1 MYDEEDIDM
10 EATPAKPEAPKDPK
24 DKARRKRERKE
35 GDEETFYDQG
45 VEIQDVDPGKALGLF
60 RQMIQQDDPEKKYNR
75 QKEHAIYAMGQIFAS
90 QNKPDALKQLL
101 VDIRP
106 FFDMIPKAKT
116 AKIVRTLLDY
126 VGRTS
131 ADVDTQAQLC
141 EEAIGWAEK
150 EKRTFLKQRL
160 QSKLADLYLKQQ
172 KYKDALAIINGVL
185 REVKKFDDKLL
196 LVEIELVESR
206 VHLALQNL
214 PKSKGA
220 LTAAR
225 SAANAVYCPPSLQA
239 QIDLMAGILCGE
251 EKDYK
256 TAFSYFYEAFEG
268 YNTMGE
274 TKMAVSCLK
283 YMLLT
288 KIMTNTAE
296 DVYAIINGKAG
307 VKYAGIEVEAMRAVA
322 DAHKKR
328 SIEAFEETYKKYHA
342 QLAEDAIIFA
352 HLSELKNNL
361 LEQNLIRLVEPFTRV
376 QIPHVAKL
384 IKLPLDIVESKLS
397 EMILDK
403 KLHGILDQG
412 SGDLIVFDEVPSDKT
427 MEAGLST
434 VKELGNVVD
443 RLYARAQKL
452 K

>member
-1 MYDEEDIDM
+1 
-10 EATPAKPEAPKDPK
+10 
-24 DKARRKRERKE
+24 
-35 GDEETFYDQG
+35 
-45 VEIQDVDPGKALGLF
+45 VDPTKAIKLF
-60 RQMIQQDDPEKKYNR
+60 REMIEQADPLKKYSKI
-75 QKEHAIYAMGQIFAS
+75 KEESIYELGQIYAKQG
-90 QNKPDALKQLL
+90 KTEELKKLI

-106 FFDMIPKAKT
+106 FFDVIPKAKT
-116 AKIVRTLLDY
+116 AKIVRTLIDY
-126 VGRTS
+126 VGRTTT
-131 ADVDTQAQLC
+131 DVNIQAQLC
-141 EEAIGWAEK
+141 EEAIAWSEK

-160 QSKLADLYLKQQ
+160 QSKLADFYLKQQ
-172 KYKDALAIINGVL
+172 KFKDSLALINGVL

-225 SAANAVYCPPSLQA
+225 SAANAVYCPPQLQA
-239 QIDLMAGILCGE
+239 QIDLMSGILCGE

-274 TKMAVSCLK
+274 PKTAVQCLK

-322 DAHKKR
+322 DAYKKR
-328 SIEAFEETYKKYHA
+328 SIDAFEAVYKQYYA
-342 QLAEDAIIFA
+342 QLAEDPIIFA

-361 LEQNLIRLVEPFTRV
+361 LEQNLIRIVEPFTRV

-384 IKLPLDIVESKLS
+384 IKLPLDVVEAKLS

-412 SGDLIVFDEVPSDKT
+412 SGDLIVFDETTADKT

-434 VKELGNVVD
+434 VKELGVTVD
-443 RLYARAQKL
+443 RLYSRAQKL